1 MRGGAEAHAALLT
14 MDAPDPSAILRRH
27 VSLRTP
33 SAPSAYGRH
42 PGAQEKRLQALLLFT
57 PSIHTFYI
65 LFTPSKRLQALLTR
79 EESARLKRLRA
90 ACPGY
95 FAPPGDRRHHLAT
108 YHGRRLRSEARGK
121 DGQEKGSV
129 VAAPQDAMLALYL
142 KTKVPD
148 MESVGSKRVLT
159 LSTPSQ
165 VPRVCRA
172 NDRGCRQAAKVDAT
186 ET

>member
-42 PGAQEKRLQALLLFT
+42 PGAQE
-57 PSIHTFYI
+57 
-65 LFTPSKRLQALLTR
+65 KRLQALLTR

-129 VAAPQDAMLALYL
+129 VAAPQDEMLALYL

-148 MESVGSKRVLT
+148 V
-159 LSTPSQ
+159 
-165 VPRVCRA
+165 
-172 NDRGCRQAAKVDAT
+172 
-186 ET
+186 